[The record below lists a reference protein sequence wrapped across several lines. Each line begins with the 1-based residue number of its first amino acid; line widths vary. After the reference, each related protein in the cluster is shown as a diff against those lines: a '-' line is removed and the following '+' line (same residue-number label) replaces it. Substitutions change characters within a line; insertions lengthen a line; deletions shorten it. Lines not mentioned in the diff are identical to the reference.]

1 LRSILQ
7 GLTSAILRYKAKTEI
22 NPQNDPDKKYEV
34 DLWLKIIERSYD
46 FMCDYKRRYYDQLQT
61 EAEKKKVRVTL
72 VSMIGSD
79 HYSISRKTLIAY
91 VCADIG
97 IVDSLEEIKRLGVD
111 PACSDVERFAFKL
124 ACEKLSQACG

>member
-1 LRSILQ
+1 MRSLLQSLR
-7 GLTSAILRYKAKTEI
+7 TAILRFKANAEI

-61 EAEKKKVRVTL
+61 EDEKNKVRVTL
-72 VSMIGSD
+72 VSMIESD
-79 HYSISRKTLIAY
+79 LYSISRKTLIAY

-97 IVDSLEEIKRLGVD
+97 IEESLEEIKHLGLD
-111 PACSDVERFAFKL
+111 PTCSDAERFAFKL
-124 ACEKLSQACG
+124 AYEKLSQAYG